1 MIMPGR
7 LYSLFIYQPWSDVN
21 VKPIGMLHRQSSHLS
36 RPSPTR
42 SCTVADLQ
50 LQRPSSRKGH
60 GWNFEGVDLLFVQ
73 IKNTTHFWNPFFFPF
88 FFFRL
93 FFWGE
98 ITPNFSEVGSFRQP
112 LRLQDPLCSGVCSQ
126 RKVASKKSG
135 RLPCSERWWPFS
147 WCWAAQGF
155 SDPKRGPRMDPSE
168 NLSGW
173 NCDWRTQVAVTVP
186 SWKVAI
192 ARLAADTS
200 YCGKNWVTMINGII
214 GSL

>member
-7 LYSLFIYQPWSDVN
+7 LYFIF
-21 VKPIGMLHRQSSHLS
+21 IIIHLS
-36 RPSPTR
+36 TLEWCECQANRHVTSSIVASFEAFTDQVMYSCGSSAPKTFKQKRP
-42 SCTVADLQ
+42 
-50 LQRPSSRKGH
+50 
-60 GWNFEGVDLLFVQ
+60 WME
-73 IKNTTHFWNPFFFPF
+73 FWGSWPLVCSDEKTETFLESVFFS
-88 FFFRL
+88 RL
-93 FFWGE
+93 FFFWK
-98 ITPNFSEVGSFRQP
+98 ITPNFSETIDGRWRLRQP

-155 SDPKRGPRMDPSE
+155 SDPKRGPRMDASE

-186 SWKVAI
+186 SWKGGNCKASSWHI
-192 ARLAADTS
+192 LLWKKLGD
-200 YCGKNWVTMINGII
+200 ND
-214 GSL
+214 